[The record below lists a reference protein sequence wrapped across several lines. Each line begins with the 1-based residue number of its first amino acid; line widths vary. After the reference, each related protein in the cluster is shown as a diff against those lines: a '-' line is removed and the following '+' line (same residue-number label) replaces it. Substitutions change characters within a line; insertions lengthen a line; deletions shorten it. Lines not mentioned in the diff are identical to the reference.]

1 MERKNNDTKALI
13 EGIESDAK
21 SEADQLLREARQK
34 AEERMK
40 YARKQA
46 DSILNDAA
54 EKADRQSKAA
64 QQKILAGV
72 EIEVRR
78 KSMQS
83 KDRIMGEIL
92 NQVRGKLEKLVENE
106 EYREILLQWIVEA
119 GLGLGAEKA
128 FVNASKREKEIIDS
142 GLMACASG
150 KVEEFSGRHV
160 EFTLSDLPPLGA
172 QGVVLYSEDGKTAF
186 NNQVSTRILRKQQKI
201 RDVIYTRLFGEE
213 E

>member
-1 MERKNNDTKALI
+1 MDKKNNDTKALI

-21 SEADQLLREARQK
+21 SEADQLLSEAKQK

-46 DSILNDAA
+46 DSILKDAA
-54 EKADRQSKAA
+54 EKADQQSKAA

-83 KDRIMGEIL
+83 KDRIMAEIL
-92 NQVRGKLEKLVENE
+92 NQVRSRLETLVEKE
-106 EYREILLQWIVEA
+106 EYGEILLQWLVEA
-119 GLGLGAEKA
+119 GLGLGAERA

-142 GLMACASG
+142 RLLARAAGE
-150 KVEEFSGRHV
+150 VEEFSGKHV
-160 EFTLSDLPPLGA
+160 EFTLSDLPPFGA

-186 NNQVSTRILRKQQKI
+186 SNQVSTRILRKQRKI

-213 E
+213 G